1 MQQVIA
7 QINGL
12 QNRIRYSQTDYDN
25 TKARSIADILR
36 DIEQLEQNRSIYDPQ
51 IEEIKGQRSTNP
63 PAQNFRKF
71 LKIIRNILVRVF
83 EPVCPVLVRGS
94 LIKGRMESR
103 EEHLS
108 ELKKQHETVE
118 DEVFLTFCQ
127 QVTYFICSKI

>member
-1 MQQVIA
+1 MSADYRTDTKCRYHRISATHIAVQSDRLYPWLEPQLQQVIA

-51 IEEIKGQRSTNP
+51 IEEIKG
-63 PAQNFRKF
+63 
-71 LKIIRNILVRVF
+71 
-83 EPVCPVLVRGS
+83 
-94 LIKGRMESR
+94 RMESR

-127 QVTYFICSKI
+127 QVRSF

>member
-51 IEEIKGQRSTNP
+51 IEEIKGQRSTNRP
-63 PAQNFRKF
+63 VRPEIFQNFYP
-71 LKIIRNILVRVF
+71 
-83 EPVCPVLVRGS
+83 EP
-94 LIKGRMESR
+94 IWFK
-103 EEHLS
+103 
-108 ELKKQHETVE
+108 
-118 DEVFLTFCQ
+118 
-127 QVTYFICSKI
+127 

>member
-51 IEEIKGQRSTNP
+51 IEEIKG
-63 PAQNFRKF
+63 
-71 LKIIRNILVRVF
+71 
-83 EPVCPVLVRGS
+83 
-94 LIKGRMESR
+94 RMESR

-127 QVTYFICSKI
+127 QVISNFSEFSSK

>member
-1 MQQVIA
+1 MYPYLEPQLQQVIA

-51 IEEIKGQRSTNP
+51 IEEIKG
-63 PAQNFRKF
+63 
-71 LKIIRNILVRVF
+71 
-83 EPVCPVLVRGS
+83 
-94 LIKGRMESR
+94 RMESR

-127 QVTYFICSKI
+127 QVISFRIFVQIDLCKT